1 MNAIE
6 AVPRTYRD
14 AKAILAESII
24 WDKSGDLM
32 WCDIT
37 SGLLHR
43 SPFDSQEDGSA
54 DGVLVLPPPLASFAP
69 AVGGCYVASLGDRVV
84 LVDSAGSITRTL
96 ATIAHS
102 HDGMRLNEGK
112 VDPFG
117 RWVTG
122 SMNLVTDAAD
132 AALYSVDNNGA
143 LATLRGGFGVANG
156 FEWSEDGATIYFT
169 DTAVETIYRGDYS
182 HSGEITN
189 VEPFHS
195 GEPHD
200 GLVMDSQGFLWSG
213 IYGGGRV
220 VRYSPDGREVE
231 SVELPAPN
239 ITSVAFGGPDLST
252 LFVASA
258 RENLTEDQLE
268 QHPLSGAIF
277 AIDTNVHGRPPRLF
291 GAVER

>member
-24 WDKSGDLM
+24 WDENADVL
-32 WCDIT
+32 WCDIS

-43 SPFDSQEDGSA
+43 SPFEAAEDGSA
-54 DGVLVLPPPLASFAP
+54 DGVLMLPPPLASFAP
-69 AVGGCYVASLGDRVV
+69 AIGGGFVASLGDRVV
-84 LVDSAGSITRTL
+84 LVDGAGTITRTL
-96 ATIAHS
+96 AHIEHA

-122 SMNLVTDAAD
+122 SMNLTTDAAD
-132 AALYSVDNNGA
+132 AALYSVDESGD
-143 LATLRGGFGVANG
+143 LRVLRGGFGVANG
-156 FEWSEDGATIYFT
+156 FEWSADGTQIYFT
-169 DTAVETIYRGDYS
+169 DTAVKTIYRGDYS
-182 HSGEITN
+182 RSGEITN

-195 GEPHD
+195 GESHD
-200 GLVMDSQGFLWSG
+200 GLVIDSSGFLWSG

-231 SVELPAPN
+231 SVSLPAPN
-239 ITSVAFGGPDLST
+239 ITSVAFGGAGLST
-252 LFVASA
+252 LLVASA
-258 RENLTEDQLE
+258 RENLTEQQLE

-277 AIDTNVHGRPPRLF
+277 AIDTNVHGRPPRMF
-291 GAVER
+291 GAVES